1 MSIKKGHT
9 IEKLTFDIQIPSE
22 KQFMTQWQIER

>member
-1 MSIKKGHT
+1 MNNKDGHT

-22 KQFMTQWQIER
+22 KQFNYISD